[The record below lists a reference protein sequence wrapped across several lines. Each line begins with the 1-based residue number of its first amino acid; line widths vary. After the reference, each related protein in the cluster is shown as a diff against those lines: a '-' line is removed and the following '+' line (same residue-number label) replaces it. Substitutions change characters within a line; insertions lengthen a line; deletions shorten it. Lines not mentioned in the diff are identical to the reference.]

1 MSTTTTQTV
10 VIHTLDGMSNSDRC
24 SARDREFDSSAS
36 FSPNQPVFPAI
47 RKEKDLELAAK
58 IGQSLLEQNRDLQA
72 RNEFLDEQLN
82 VSHEAVTQL
91 RHELQRKIDL
101 LHMYVEAQEE
111 DDDPSTPTRE
121 RRGYIDV
128 LQRKMTKLEE
138 ENSNLKNEAL
148 HLKKLTTGLEEKEQ
162 QLVSDCVRQLEA
174 ANERIEVLQEDIT
187 DKTAECNVQSE
198 E

>member
-10 VIHTLDGMSNSDRC
+10 VIHALDGMSNGDRC

-36 FSPNQPVFPAI
+36 FSPNQPIFPAI

-111 DDDPSTPTRE
+111 DDDPSTSTRE

-138 ENSNLKNEAL
+138 ENSSLKNEVSSFL
-148 HLKKLTTGLEEKEQ
+148 SSGMLRGLG
-162 QLVSDCVRQLEA
+162 
-174 ANERIEVLQEDIT
+174 N
-187 DKTAECNVQSE
+187 
-198 E
+198 